1 MAATLDEILDMLHR
15 TGPDLVGGNS
25 NHAPMVAEAL
35 FAMGRPD
42 AVMPWIEGYQSRFQE
57 RPASHFPISREVWH
71 EALGERRYGTDWV
84 TFFDHELASTPWPLV
99 LQEWIPRLAPG
110 LMAAAAH

>member
-84 TFFDHELASTPWPLV
+84 TFFDHELASTPWPVV